1 MGGEHVQCSE
11 CLPLKPS
18 DGKYRQS
25 RIPFAKEMRYPHR
38 RAAVVVEGATV
49 QLCAETTT
57 MIVIGI
63 ILSIVGIGF
72 LCWLLFTLAVYALPF
87 FAGLTV
93 GLAAFHGGS
102 GVLGAIFFAVIA
114 GAVTLVTGQIA
125 FAIARTPLTRS
136 AIALLFA
143 APAGVAG
150 YQATM
155 GLAHIGVSSQGWC
168 DAFAILGAIL
178 VGGTAWA
185 RMTHLASPLSGN
197 GVVGG
202 LGSDRFAGAATTDR
216 A

>member
-1 MGGEHVQCSE
+1 
-11 CLPLKPS
+11 
-18 DGKYRQS
+18 
-25 RIPFAKEMRYPHR
+25 MRYSHR

-49 QLCAETTT
+49 QLCAETAT
-57 MIVIGI
+57 MIIIGI

-87 FAGLTV
+87 FAALTA
-93 GLAAFHGGS
+93 GLAAYHAGS
-102 GVLGAIFFAVIA
+102 GVLGAIFLAIVA
-114 GAVTLVTGQIA
+114 GAFTLAAGQIA
-125 FAIARTPLTRS
+125 FARARTPLTRA

-143 APAGVAG
+143 APAAVAG

-185 RMTHLASPLSGN
+185 RMTHLAPPLSGD

-202 LGSDRFAGAATTDR
+202 SGSDRLAGAIMTER